1 MTWSL
6 HKTDTSP
13 QGWSGPKE
21 LHGEY
26 IEGSFKAHQ
35 VPLPESKTDA
45 NERAMLQEWL
55 LSYGPKELFGESGV
69 PNDAILSVI
78 PKEESK
84 RVGMREEAYKSYTPL
99 EVPDWKQFAVEKGSA
114 QSCMKITGELV
125 DAVSQTYALST
136 SLLPDGLTSR
146 LQEPDCLPYLLP

>member
-1 MTWSL
+1 MWL
-6 HKTDTSP
+6 IHVK

-35 VPLPESKTDA
+35 VPLPEAKTDA
-45 NERAMLQEWL
+45 QERTMLLDWL
-55 LSYGPKELFGESGV
+55 RSYGPTELFGKDGI
-69 PNDAILSVI
+69 PNDAILSLI

-84 RVGMREEAYKSYTPL
+84 RLGMREEAYKAYTPL
-99 EVPDWKQFAVEKGSA
+99 DVPDWKQFAVEKGSA

-125 DAVSQTYALST
+125 DAVVSA
-136 SLLPDGLTSR
+136 SLAAATGGDA
-146 LQEPDCLPYLLP
+146 E